1 MPPGTLPKIAAL
13 LQWPVMSPTVIH
25 IVFDCLAW
33 LTSLATLLILRRTW
47 FADPAV
53 APPLRFGYVAALV
66 AGAGLGSWLM
76 GTVNLWVT
84 EMPGF
89 GRSIAGA
96 LGGAILAIE
105 IYKKTTGI
113 TVRTGA
119 VYALPLVLGIAI
131 GRIGCLFAGL
141 DDFTYGI
148 PTNANWG
155 WDFGDGMLRHP
166 VQLYETLAMAA
177 FALFYFTRLRRN
189 DNGWKQNGF
198 YFAVTYYALER
209 LILEFLKPY
218 GTVFFGLSVF
228 QLLCLFLLTYG
239 LLMARTNAR

>member
-1 MPPGTLPKIAAL
+1 
-13 LQWPVMSPTVIH
+13 MSPTVIH

-47 FADPAV
+47 FAVPAV
-53 APPLRFGYVAALV
+53 ESPLRFGYIAALI

-76 GTVNLWVT
+76 GTANLWASG
-84 EMPGF
+84 MPGF

-105 IYKKTTGI
+105 VYKKVTGI

-119 VYALPLVLGIAI
+119 VYALPLVFGIAV

-155 WDFGDGMLRHP
+155 WDFGDGILRHP
-166 VQLYETLAMAA
+166 VQLYETLAMGA
-177 FALFYFTRLRRN
+177 FALFYVFRLCRG
-189 DNGWKQNGF
+189 DKAWKQNGF
-198 YFAVTYYALER
+198 YFAVSYYAVER
-209 LILEFLKPY
+209 LFLEFLKPY
-218 GTVFFGLSVF
+218 GTVFFGLSIF
-228 QLLCLFLLTYG
+228 QLLCLILLTYG
-239 LLMARTNAR
+239 LLMARTSAR